1 MATFGRFVEFIE
13 FAENVSVSDALAV
26 LQRKRYKRTFCVV
39 ALHRRRAVRLEGGAD
54 AAKVGEFGSAHGLAF
69 GDRGR
74 FGGIGVREHCLRII
88 APISKVR
95 ECYAGSPG
103 RLV

>member
-1 MATFGRFVEFIE
+1 MAAFGRFVEFIE
-13 FAENVSVSDALAV
+13 FAEDVLDRRTSLKASCTKVELTLRKLAS
-26 LQRKRYKRTFCVV
+26 LC
-39 ALHRRRAVRLEGGAD
+39 LHG
-54 AAKVGEFGSAHGLAF
+54 FAF

-103 RLV
+103 RLNCRNGVKGDECR